1 MALTRKFLASKGLE
15 ADVIDEIIQAHTD
28 TVEGLK
34 EDRDS
39 YKEDAQKLQK
49 DLDAANAKIEDL
61 SKTDTYKV
69 KYDALKEEFETFK
82 QQVQDEKTKG
92 VKVEA
97 FKSLLK
103 EIGIPDKRIDSVTR
117 VSDLDSIKLNKD
129 GKIEGAEELK
139 KSLKEEWDDFII
151 KDGGK
156 KGAGTDNPPKN
167 GGGKVLTREEIAK
180 IADATERQAALKEYL
195 LSQEE

>member
-34 EDRDS
+34 EERDNLRA
-39 YKEDAQKLQK
+39 DVNKLQK
-49 DLDAANAKIEDL
+49 DLDTANAKIEEL
-61 SKTDTYKV
+61 GKDTYKV
-69 KYDALKEEFETFK
+69 KYDALKEEFEEYQEEVK
-82 QQVQDEKTKG
+82 NKEAKG
-92 VKVEA
+92 VVTEA

-103 EIGIPDKRIDSVTR
+103 EIGIPDKR
-117 VSDLDSIKLNKD
+117 LDSIIRVSNLDSVKLDKD
-129 GKIEGAEELK
+129 GKIEKADELK
-139 KSLKEEWDDFII
+139 KSLKEEWDDFIV
-151 KDGGK
+151 KDGGR
-156 KGAGTDNPPKN
+156 KGADSANPPKN

-180 IADATERQAALKEYL
+180 IKDASERQAALKEYL